1 MGKVILLIGP
11 SCAGKSTTARAIQ
24 AAASDPYIVLS
35 LDGLFASVDDRW
47 GSGGAFRDA
56 GFAYA
61 RETDGS
67 TRIVY
72 GDVGRG
78 MLRGMRLAVAA
89 YARAGV
95 NVVFDDMLFDETAL
109 PEWTSALTGVDA
121 LLVRLTAPLEALLDR
136 ETTRAHRRTPGLV
149 AGHKPLHDAIDADLV
164 VDTAANAP
172 AEAAAL
178 ILKAQATPVR
188 VFNRYGLL

>member
-1 MGKVILLIGP
+1 MGKVILLVGP
-11 SCAGKSTTARAIQ
+11 SCAGKSTIARAIQ
-24 AAASDPYIVLS
+24 QTASDPYLVLS

-61 RETDGS
+61 HDTDGS
-67 TRIVY
+67 TRVVY

-78 MLRGMRLAVAA
+78 MLQGMRQAVAA

-95 NVVFDDMLFDETAL
+95 NVVFDDMLLDETAL
-109 PEWTSALTGVDA
+109 PAWAGALVGVDA
-121 LLVRLTAPLEALLDR
+121 LLVRLTAPFELLLER
-136 ETTRAHRRTPGLV
+136 ETTRPHRRTPGLV

-164 VDTAANAP
+164 VDTAANTP

-178 ILKAQATPVR
+178 VLNAQAAPMR
-188 VFNRYGLL
+188 VLS